1 MLDEANRRG
10 KSFFVIVSIV
20 TAIAVVYSLFFNKP
34 KYDAVCTF
42 MINDDGGQG
51 LNTIMNFASQIGVGL
66 PQTGI
71 TGDKVQDLLESKS
84 IITKSI
90 LWKKSNQEIFA
101 NELIDSLNLQK
112 KLKKYLLI
120 NDDFHFKNIKEE
132 ALTPLEFKASD
143 LICKI
148 IKESYLN
155 IKINKSEIIECSILT
170 SNQEC
175 SKLLCDNLV
184 RNASNFYISKEIEKN
199 KNLLVVTQAR
209 FDSIQQVLFQKE
221 NMVYKGI
228 DASKLNIRQAGSF
241 DLNVLKREVTMLTNM
256 YSQTASNID
265 RLKFE
270 IESKTP
276 IFQLI
281 DQPHLPIEPQKLKLT
296 LILFLGLFSTIF
308 LFVVYLIFVKI
319 GMEVRK

>member
-66 PQTGI
+66 PQTG
-71 TGDKVQDLLESKS
+71 
-84 IITKSI
+84 ITKSI